1 MRLCPL
7 WNSSRRR
14 RRRHGHA
21 AALALSLSVILFGR
35 STLDAQVGKT
45 RDVVCHS
52 ELRQTISEIPDPILP
67 NRDRLELYE
76 AWMDFRFNRP
86 ADALTKIDRAA
97 GVVRGVWG
105 LRLPPD
111 IRKDL
116 GARLAAYRACI
127 AAHQP
132 PALAT
137 ITLQAFFYNPEAANE
152 RVPAGAGITITAD
165 GVLLGQTGA
174 DSTLTAKVPS
184 GPIRAV
190 ATIAPAWGEAFI
202 DLAPGDATKTLIILD
217 PDKEVGETS
226 DLILAEAVDDIIPAT
241 TRSFTFKFIRDGEPV
256 PISRIYYV
264 EITFPDGGTEDLTE
278 RFTPGRDGIVAKDPS
293 ALFASIARHLT
304 ETITLRVEAE
314 DTAGGSHHGTVG
326 FRVGQSRLSLILA
339 PPPSNPTLPVSNVAV
354 AVSVV
359 GGGVAIEGRSDA
371 RGRVTF
377 ESVPHGVI
385 ALDCATTVDGR
396 HYYGQATVQ
405 HSHPQSITLMLRH
418 SRDVENQV
426 AAASSSTPAASPPE
440 AGPSSAATL
449 RDWRAAKDAEATKL
463 IAGYTPLSRTN
474 THTRTTIRATT
485 GPAGVTVE
493 RAATLIV
500 PRGTVRVYLSYEVV
514 TTEDERAVDPQWRF
528 DDVWSVAV
536 MAGESAERLLYVQRN
551 VLSQAHVHPVWQ
563 QKPGYISSDLMLEE
577 IDVSA
582 LARDADL
589 RLTLVGTTVNTR
601 DGLVPT
607 MLYAALASVWP
618 TSVGR

>member
-14 RRRHGHA
+14 RHMHA
-21 AALALSLSVILFGR
+21 AALALSLTVILFGR
-35 STLDAQVGKT
+35 STLDAQVGKP

-52 ELRQTISEIPDPILP
+52 ELRQTTSEITDAILP
-67 NRDRLELYE
+67 NRDRLELDE
-76 AWMDFRFNRP
+76 AWMDFRFNRS
-86 ADALTKIDRAA
+86 ADALATIDRAA
-97 GVVRGVWG
+97 GAVRGVWG

-111 IRKDL
+111 VRKDL
-116 GARLAAYRACI
+116 SARLAAYRTCI
-127 AAHQP
+127 ATHQP

-137 ITLQAFFYNPEAANE
+137 ITLQAFFYKPDAANE
-152 RVPAGAGITITAD
+152 REPAGAGITIAVD
-165 GVLLGQTGA
+165 GVPLGSTGA

-184 GPIRAV
+184 GPLRVV
-190 ATIAPAWGEAFI
+190 ATISPAWGEAFI
-202 DLAPGDATKTLIILD
+202 DLTPGDTTKTVIILD
-217 PDKEVGETS
+217 PDKEAGETS
-226 DLILAEAVDDIIPAT
+226 DLVLAEAVDDIIAVT
-241 TRSFTFKFIRDGEPV
+241 TRSFTFKFIRNGAPV
-256 PISRIYYV
+256 PISEISYV
-264 EITFPDGGTEDLTE
+264 AIEFPDGGTEYLSE
-278 RFTPGRDGIVAKDPS
+278 RFTPGSDGIVARDPS
-293 ALFASIARHLT
+293 TLFASIARHLT

-314 DTAGGSHHGTVG
+314 DTAGGSHAGTVG

-371 RGRVTF
+371 RGRVTI

-385 ALDCATTVDGR
+385 ALDCATTVNGR

-405 HSHPQSITLMLRH
+405 HSSPQSITLVLRH

-426 AAASSSTPAASPPE
+426 AAASSSTPAASPQR

-449 RDWRAAKDAEATKL
+449 RDWRVGKDAEATKWL
-463 IAGYTPLSRTN
+463 AGYVPLSRTN
-474 THTRTTIRATT
+474 THTRTTIRAAT
-485 GPAGVTVE
+485 GPAGVTTE
-493 RAATLIV
+493 RAATLVV
-500 PRGTVRVYLSYEVV
+500 PKGTARVYLSYEVV
-514 TTEDERAVDPQWRF
+514 TTEDASAIDPQWRF

-536 MAGESAERLLYVQRN
+536 MAGESAERLLYVQRS
-551 VLSQAHVHPVWQ
+551 VLSQSHVHPIWQ
-563 QKPGYISSDLMLEE
+563 QKTGYGSTDLMLEE

-589 RLTLVGTTVNTR
+589 RLTLVGTTVNAR

-607 MLYAALASVWP
+607 MIYAALGTVWP